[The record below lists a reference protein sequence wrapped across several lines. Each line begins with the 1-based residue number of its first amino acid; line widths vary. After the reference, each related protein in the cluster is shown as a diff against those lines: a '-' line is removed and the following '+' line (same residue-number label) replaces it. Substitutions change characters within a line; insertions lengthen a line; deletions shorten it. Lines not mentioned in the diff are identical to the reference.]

1 MYAIREQEAV
11 TAYLKFLKN
20 KQVAPENLAQRTVF
34 LNILCHELANKTL
47 HRNEYARALNIV
59 IRKHPQEVH
68 HYIKLAR
75 EFYPF
80 WMQDIKAIA
89 ALSQSYDFHEPMI
102 AWTPAPTSLKSLT
115 SALAKELFN
124 DSESAALERYHHHL
138 HGLNEDKAFILTK
151 IKLAK
156 IILLRMRSSPS
167 LDASLYRIAVDA
179 TLPLFRWK
187 KSKQLFLYVVRE
199 FYYFWL
205 GQTPLQFNQLTT
217 QHAQV
222 TSKDSAL
229 LNTNFPKISTT
240 PSRPAWLYQQA

>member
-20 KQVAPENLAQRTVF
+20 KQVTQENLAQRSLF
-34 LNILCHELANKTL
+34 LNTLCQALEDKRLD
-47 HRNEYARALNIV
+47 RNDYARALNIV
-59 IRKHPQEVH
+59 IRKHPQAVH

-80 WMQDIKAIA
+80 WMHDIKAIA
-89 ALSQSYDFHEPMI
+89 ALSQSYDFHETLI
-102 AWTPAPTSLKSLT
+102 EWTPAPTSLKALT
-115 SALAKELFN
+115 SALATELFN
-124 DSESAALERYHHHL
+124 DRESAALERYHHHL

-156 IILLRMRSSPS
+156 IILLRMRSAPS
-167 LDASLYRIAVDA
+167 IDASLYRITVDA

-199 FYYFWL
+199 FYYFWIVPL
-205 GQTPLQFNQLTT
+205 PAQQAHVATSDTP
-217 QHAQV
+217 QV
-222 TSKDSAL
+222 
-229 LNTNFPKISTT
+229 NTNFPKTSTRS
-240 PSRPAWLYQQA
+240 SRPASLYLQA